1 MSEGIETNSK
11 YTFWKLLKE
20 YNVVIPIIQRDYAQG
35 RKSDNA
41 SVIREELLENIHT
54 ALINGE
60 RLDFDFVYG
69 SVEGDTFLPLD
80 GQQRLTTFYLL
91 HWYIA
96 EKDGRMDDAADILKK
111 FSYQTRISS
120 REFCEMLVSIKYEP
134 QKGVSVSKYIKNE
147 NRYFKEWDTDPTI
160 SHMLNML
167 DAIHEKFFNDK
178 SLFDVLTSDDKE
190 LLTFSYLRME
200 HYALTDD
207 LYIKMNARG
216 KTLSIF
222 ENFKAKFIQHLK
234 EQKLPY
240 EHFEE
245 NIDRR
250 WTDLLW
256 DYRDYDNTIDDQ
268 FMNLFC
274 YITEMLLLETS
285 EPREGDSPF
294 KPTKI
299 RTLID
304 YYQDEK
310 SVNNLYDYLDLWKS
324 KKEASDFLSSIFTT
338 EKDEDKVRLFDNQ
351 TDIFSQ
357 IIEGYTVSLQNK
369 LLLFALMKRLIV
381 LGKDADLD
389 QMKDYIRI
397 IRNFILNTRTFVRK
411 KCTFSPDMRYG
422 RHGIPI
428 MQNFIDVLAD
438 EEDVYIALR
447 DYEFEIINS
456 DVCELEKQ
464 KARIVTD
471 RPEKKRMIQD
481 LEDLDLFRSTVF
493 NIIPYIEKTEDEE
506 LVTNLEVLSRYNET
520 KLIRAFLSIKDYGIR
535 IGSGAFGDRYFY
547 GYIKNWYSLFTY
559 SGGDKYTDMICK
571 FVEQFEK
578 TEATEVDE
586 CLDEIIENNLP
597 NIKKNDWR
605 YTIVKY
611 PNTMK
616 MVSRYMDHSFIVM
629 AKQICSNRCHIIRRT
644 NGFIMIGYNVIPEYL
659 EVREE
664 LGDKCSSWIW
674 GFGCD
679 DDKQGRISLSCAKG
693 LRVQYNSQ
701 GAFSVD
707 NKAEDDE
714 WVNVAV
720 DKFNSVDQEDMD
732 RVEQCVLLCNM
743 LIEEC
748 NKVYG

>member
-41 SVIREELLENIHT
+41 SIIREELLESIHA
-54 ALINGE
+54 ALVNGE
-60 RLDFDFVYG
+60 GLDFDFVYG
-69 SVEGDTFLPLD
+69 SVEGDTLLPLD

-96 EKDGRMDDAADILKK
+96 EKEGRMDDAADILKK

-120 REFCEMLVSIKYEP
+120 REFCEMLVTIKYEP
-134 QKGVSVSKYIKNE
+134 QEGVPVSKFIKNE

-167 DAIHEKFFNDK
+167 DAIHEKFFNDED
-178 SLFDVLTSDDKE
+178 LFDVLTSEEEE

-216 KTLSIF
+216 KALSIF

-234 EQKLPY
+234 EQNLPH

-245 NIDRR
+245 KIDSG

-256 DYRDYDNTIDDQ
+256 DYRDEDNTIDDQ

-294 KPTKI
+294 RPTKI
-299 RTLID
+299 RALID
-304 YYQDEK
+304 YYQDEE

-324 KKEASDFLSSIFTT
+324 KEEASEFLSSIFTT
-338 EKDEDKVRLFDNQ
+338 VQDEDKVRLFDNQ

-357 IIEGYTVSLQNK
+357 IIEGYTVPLQNK
-369 LLLFALMKRLIV
+369 LLLFALMKRLV
-381 LGKDADLD
+381 MLGKDAELC

-422 RHGIPI
+422 RHAIPI

-438 EEDVYIALR
+438 EEDAYAALR
-447 DYEFEIINS
+447 DFDFENINS

-464 KARIVTD
+464 KARIVID
-471 RPEKKRMIQD
+471 RPEKKQMIHN
-481 LEDLDLFRSTVF
+481 LEDLDLFRGAIF
-493 NIIPYIEKTEDEE
+493 NVIPYVEKTDDED
-506 LVTNLEVLSRYNET
+506 LATNLDVLSGYNET
-520 KLIRAFLSIKDYGIR
+520 KLIRALLSIKDYGIK
-535 IGSGAFGDRYFY
+535 IGSGWFGDRYFY
-547 GYIKNWYSLFTY
+547 GYVKNWYSLFTY
-559 SGGDKYTDMICK
+559 SGGDKYTDMICE
-571 FVEQFEK
+571 FVGQFEN
-578 TEATEVDE
+578 TEAAEVDE

-611 PNTMK
+611 PNTMQ
-616 MVSRYMDHSFIVM
+616 MSSRYIDHPYIVM
-629 AKQICSNRCHIIRRT
+629 AKQICSNGCCVMRRI

-659 EVREE
+659 EVIEE
-664 LGDKCSSWIW
+664 LGDQCSKWIW

-679 DDKQGRISLSCAKG
+679 DDNQGGISLSCAEG

-701 GAFSVD
+701 GEFSID
-707 NKAEDDE
+707 NRDEDDE
-714 WVNVAV
+714 WVNTAIE
-720 DKFNSVDQEDMD
+720 KFNLIDLEDMD

-748 NKVYG
+748 KKSA